1 MEMMPN
7 NPPMGDMPAKPVKQP
22 MKVSMADLPPG
33 TKEGDTVEMV
43 VKKVDPV
50 SNMVELAHEGEEPEV
65 EPTDSVTE
73 EEDGDEPSAP
83 SMDTKTLLGPMSGL
97 KNYLV
102 QKSQDVPKNQG
113 R

>member
-33 TKEGDTVEMV
+33 TKEGDTVELV

-50 SNMVELAHEGEEPEV
+50 SNMVELAPEGEADA
-65 EPTDSVTE
+65 EPTDSVT
-73 EEDGDEPSAP
+73 DDAADDEPTAP

-113 R
+113 H

>member
-1 MEMMPN
+1 MELMPSN
-7 NPPMGDMPAKPVKQP
+7 DMPAKPVKQP
-22 MKVSMADLPPG
+22 IKIAMGSLPPG
-33 TKEGDTVEMV
+33 TKEGDTLELT
-43 VKKVDPV
+43 VKAVDPV
-50 SNMVELAHEGEEPEV
+50 SNMVELTHEGDAAGA

-73 EEDGDEPSAP
+73 ESDGEEPSAP

-113 R
+113 H

>member
-1 MEMMPN
+1 MEPI
-7 NPPMGDMPAKPVKQP
+7 
-22 MKVSMADLPPG
+22 KVSVASLPNA
-33 TKEGDTVEMV
+33 KEGDVVQLRVTGTDPTTDMVMLEPVHDEMTPPTDSV
-43 VKKVDPV
+43 
-50 SNMVELAHEGEEPEV
+50 EGEEPA
-65 EPTDSVTE
+65 E
-73 EEDGDEPSAP
+73 ESAGP

>member
-1 MEMMPN
+1 MEPI
-7 NPPMGDMPAKPVKQP
+7 
-22 MKVSMADLPPG
+22 KVSAASLPPG
-33 TKEGDTVEMV
+33 AKEGDMLQLRIKGTDPTTDMV
-43 VKKVDPV
+43 LLEPV
-50 SNMVELAHEGEEPEV
+50 HDEEESQPMDSVEGEPE
-65 EPTDSVTE
+65 
-73 EEDGDEPSAP
+73 GDEPTAP